1 MDHQHH
7 WVSLYGNLECLCK
20 NSWQLWVYYSVWTEV
35 LDWLRDLHC
44 IPRAIMQF
52 YSMIW
57 RQVAGSDCA
66 ERSLD
71 CISRERQD
79 TQSGANKIWRGG
91 KWVVGVPACLSFT
104 ILWLVGAGCLG
115 GRSVT
120 GLLVCCHRQVW
131 QRGIDEDLQQ
141 EGCWK
146 LQQEEE
152 QMRSRRRGGRELEMW
167 WQIK

>member
-1 MDHQHH
+1 M
-7 WVSLYGNLECLCK
+7 WSSASLGFTIWEPWMSLQRFMAAVGVLF
-20 NSWQLWVYYSVWTEV
+20 S
-35 LDWLRDLHC
+35 LDWSAGLTERPTL
-44 IPRAIMQF
+44 QF

-71 CISRERQD
+71 CISSERQD
-79 TQSGANKIWRGG
+79 KQSGANKIWRGG

-120 GLLVCCHRQVW
+120 GLLVCCHRQLW

-141 EGCWK
+141 EGCRK

-152 QMRSRRRGGRELEMW
+152 QMRSRRRGGRELEMR
-167 WQIK
+167 WQFK

>member
-1 MDHQHH
+1 MGTLN
-7 WVSLYGNLECLCK
+7 VCK
-20 NSWQLWVYYSVWTEV
+20 NSWQLWVDYSVRTEV

-44 IPRAIMQF
+44 NPRAIMQF

-57 RQVAGSDCA
+57 RQVAGSDYA

-79 TQSGANKIWRGG
+79 TQSGTNKIWRGG

-120 GLLVCCHRQVW
+120 GLLVCCHRQLW

-152 QMRSRRRGGRELEMW
+152 QMRSRRRGGREMEMW